1 MFPVSATMLKN
12 PAEYDASL
20 EAFSRHLMAMVEYS
34 LDEEGR
40 MTVRNN
46 TARWYAYIDMTLQ
59 SEALFRFIEH
69 TIDIELVEELSF
81 LARYDQTKKTIQ
93 EIVDMPD
100 LKIDLFIRFCIQN
113 NGRLS
118 VRKRHSHFEFLS
130 DQEVTQL
137 EHSVLSAYGP
147 DNRETPVSRA

>member
-1 MFPVSATMLKN
+1 
-12 PAEYDASL
+12 
-20 EAFSRHLMAMVEYS
+20 MVKFARCFVY
-34 LDEEGR
+34 GKI
-40 MTVRNN
+40 RN
-46 TARWYAYIDMTLQ
+46 
-59 SEALFRFIEH
+59 FF
-69 TIDIELVEELSF
+69 
-81 LARYDQTKKTIQ
+81 KKTQIPVRDFWVKKIPYGIFLIPYGNFFYPKNYPVR
-93 EIVDMPD
+93 EKNMDMPD
-100 LKIDLFIRFCIQN
+100 RQIDLFIRFCIQN